1 MKAEKTEQSER
12 EEKWGNSPDASDPYF
27 MTFAKVEPE
36 EKETGGPR
44 RRRRVSCQW
53 RPAVRFAVGPPC

>member
-36 EKETGGPR
+36 EKETGGRDADDACRASGAR
-44 RRRRVSCQW
+44 RYGL
-53 RPAVRFAVGPPC
+53 P